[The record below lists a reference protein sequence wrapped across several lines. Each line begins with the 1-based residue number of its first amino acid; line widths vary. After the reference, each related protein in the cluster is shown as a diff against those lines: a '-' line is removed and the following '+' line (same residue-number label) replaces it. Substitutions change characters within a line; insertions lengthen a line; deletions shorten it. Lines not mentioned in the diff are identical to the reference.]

1 MPETERKTT
10 GRLWKIEAYIGQV
23 RPEAVNTS
31 GDRDTMCA
39 VGQQI
44 MEAKLQ
50 VACSVNVNEPV
61 EPSGSSKVER

>member
-39 VGQQI
+39 VGQI
-44 MEAKLQ
+44 IAKLQ

-61 EPSGSSKVER
+61 EVLRNMEC